1 MTIRARSLIIGIVIV
16 AAGMAQ
22 HASAQSPSMNLL
34 SLINVPEANRTGYE
48 NSVAEQ
54 VARSAVPTAKDAM
67 SLVDE
72 FLYGNPGGMRV
83 AAMDARHLMQ
93 VTGLYQ
99 VLLDGPEKP
108 RDLVWEVRLAYF
120 GTDVTNVLWVSASTK
135 AVKALFP

>member
-1 MTIRARSLIIGIVIV
+1 MTIRVRSLIIGIVIV

-22 HASAQSPSMNLL
+22 HASAQPHSMNLL
-34 SLINVPEANRTGYE
+34 SLIDVPEANRTGYG
-48 NSVAEQ
+48 SSIAEQ
-54 VARSAVPTAKDAM
+54 VARSAVPTAKDAK

-83 AAMDARHLMQ
+83 AAMDARHAVE

-99 VLLDGPEKP
+99 VLLDGPAKRP
-108 RDLVWEVRLAYF
+108 VLVWEVRLAYF
-120 GTDVTNVLWVSASTK
+120 GTDVTNVLWVSTATK